1 MCSSCNSVYDCF
13 CSKFY
18 AYMFSDYI
26 GSIPKYVCIFMNKSL
41 RNNMGTFIQEQ
52 SDHNSPAK
60 IIFSD
65 LNVPKISNKKW
76 ILPAV
81 MVKPLEC
88 E

>member
-1 MCSSCNSVYDCF
+1 MHTCCLVIKLAVSLL
-13 CSKFY
+13 
-18 AYMFSDYI
+18 
-26 GSIPKYVCIFMNKSL
+26 KYVCIFMNKSL

-76 ILPAV
+76 TLPAV